1 MLRWAC
7 ISLWLLALAACSTT
21 PVKLG
26 PDSDPRVARELLADA
41 ARAGPVR
48 LEVNG
53 LPATADTPTSAARLG
68 EQAARGVRGLK
79 VRFEEP
85 PAATGSARLVLVFDP
100 PSNLRP
106 RAVCSA
112 AAPEPEVQP
121 GAPTRLQAIFCDGGT
136 FIADST
142 ASAAGATAADIDRLV
157 WRAVGTLFPD
167 DYPESYG
174 IRSFFG
180 L

>member
-53 LPATADTPTSAARLG
+53 LPATADMPTSAARLG

-85 PAATGSARLVLVFDP
+85 PAATASAGVVLVSDP
-100 PSNLRP
+100 PPNLRRGGVCGAAP
-106 RAVCSA
+106 RAQKA
-112 AAPEPEVQP
+112 QPEAPP
-121 GAPTRLQAIFCDGGT
+121 RLQAIFCDGGT
-136 FIADST
+136 F
-142 ASAAGATAADIDRLV
+142 
-157 WRAVGTLFPD
+157 
-167 DYPESYG
+167 
-174 IRSFFG
+174 
-180 L
+180 